1 MLEHEDRE
9 FIADGRCIAHVMN
22 GNASPDG
29 DVTPILQADQLC
41 FGYPQQP
48 LLFNSL
54 SVRISAGVTWVRGG
68 EGRGKTTLLR
78 LLAGDLPA
86 LSGRLRINDI
96 DLGEQPAAY
105 AQQVFWIDGRSEAFH
120 QVSALDYLARLQAH
134 YPCFT
139 QQRVGAL
146 LAGLS
151 LTEHQHKPLYMLS
164 TGSRRKVWLTAG
176 LASGAA
182 VLLLDDPFAA
192 LDKPSI
198 AFATDHLKEAAKEAN
213 IARAIVVAHYEAPES
228 VPLAG
233 VIDLGD

>member
-1 MLEHEDRE
+1 MSQ
-9 FIADGRCIAHVMN
+9 G
-22 GNASPDG
+22 ASPDG
-29 DVTPILQADQLC
+29 GATPVLQADQLY

-48 LLFNSL
+48 PVLENA
-54 SVRISAGVTWVRGG
+54 SVRLGPGLTWVRGG

-86 LSGRLRINDI
+86 HSGRLRINGI
-96 DLGEQPAAY
+96 DLAEQPTAY

-120 QVSALDYLARLQAH
+120 QISALDYLARVQAQ
-134 YPCFT
+134 YPGFAPE
-139 QQRVGAL
+139 RVNPL
-146 LAGLS
+146 MAGLS

-164 TGSRRKVWLTAG
+164 TGSRRKVWLAAG
-176 LASGAA
+176 LASMAA

-198 AFATDHLKEAAKEAN
+198 AFVTDQLKTAARQTDN
-213 IARAIVVAHYEAPES
+213 ARAIVVAHYEAPAS
-228 VPLAG
+228 LPLAG

>member
-1 MLEHEDRE
+1 MSQG
-9 FIADGRCIAHVMN
+9 AWSDGGV
-22 GNASPDG
+22 SP
-29 DVTPILQADQLC
+29 VLQADQLC
-41 FGYPQQP
+41 FGYRQQP
-48 LLFNSL
+48 ALLDNL
-54 SVRISAGVTWVRGG
+54 SVRMGPGVTWVRGA

-86 LSGRLRINDI
+86 SSGRLRINRI
-96 DLGEQPAAY
+96 DLGQQPVAY

-120 QVSALDYLARLQAH
+120 QLSALDYLARIQAH
-134 YPCFT
+134 YPGFAAE
-139 QQRVGAL
+139 RVGPL
-146 LAGLS
+146 MAGLS

-164 TGSRRKVWLTAG
+164 TGSRRKVWLAAG
-176 LASGAA
+176 LASRAA

-198 AFATDHLKEAAKEAN
+198 AFVMNQLTAAATEADN
-213 IARAIVVAHYEAPES
+213 VRAIVVAHYEAPAS